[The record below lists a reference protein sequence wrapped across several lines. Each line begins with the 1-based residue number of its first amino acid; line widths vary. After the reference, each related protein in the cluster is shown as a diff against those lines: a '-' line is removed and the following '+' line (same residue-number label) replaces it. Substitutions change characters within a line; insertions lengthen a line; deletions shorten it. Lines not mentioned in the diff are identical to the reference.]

1 MTKVRKI
8 ITGFSVIL
16 LMAPV
21 AVILSM
27 FFSIAFYYFRDGVL
41 LDSTFLAK
49 QIFNSLLFVCYYLF
63 LVGFLLISLVF
74 TSGKMKNLGLFL
86 AHAAVILIVTSSM
99 AASEKGHELINR
111 WLGVDKICSEEI
123 IINKGQT
130 EDSLWLEEKEQIKV
144 LPFSIK
150 LTNLRIEFY
159 QPGLLHIRSL
169 EGKYW
174 QMPAEPNAAKYLDPN
189 TGMVQVLNVF
199 KNFKLKTE
207 NNQTTAYDST
217 EVGSNP
223 AVRISYTSPRGAVV
237 KKYIFAKF
245 QNPVLPDDKI
255 YIDYTLDVKD
265 YYSDIEII
273 KDGKVV
279 ASGTVEVNRPFR
291 FGGYHFYQKVYDTET
306 EQFTVLG
313 IVSDTGLTPFYCG
326 CIFLMT
332 GVSWHFWFRHLIPK
346 PKAAE
351 GLNAN

>member
-21 AVILSM
+21 IVILSM
-27 FFSIAFYYFRDGVL
+27 FFYSAFYYFKYDVL
-41 LDSTFLAK
+41 IDSTFLAK
-49 QIFNSLLFVCYYLF
+49 QIFNSLPFVFYYLF
-63 LVGFLLISLVF
+63 LVVFLLISLVF
-74 TSGKMKNLGLFL
+74 TGGKMETIGIFL
-86 AHAAVILIVTSSM
+86 THAAVILIITSSM
-99 AASEKGHELINR
+99 AASEKGHNVINQ
-111 WLGVDKICSEEI
+111 WFNIGKIPAGEI
-123 IINKGQT
+123 VIYKGQT
-130 EDSLWLEEKEQIKV
+130 EDRVWLEQKQQIAV
-144 LPFSIK
+144 IPFSIK

-217 EVGSNP
+217 ESGSNP
-223 AVRISYTSPRGAVV
+223 AVRISYTSPHGAVV

-255 YIDYTLDVKD
+255 YIDYTLDVRD

-279 ASGTVEVNRPFR
+279 ASGTVEVNRPFHY
-291 FGGYHFYQKVYDTET
+291 GGYHFYQKVYDTET

-313 IVSDTGLTPFYCG
+313 VVSDTGLTPFYG
-326 CIFLMT
+326 GSIVLLV
-332 GVSWHFWFRHLIPK
+332 GVSWHFWFRHLITK
-346 PKAAE
+346 HKTAE
-351 GLNAN
+351 SLDAN